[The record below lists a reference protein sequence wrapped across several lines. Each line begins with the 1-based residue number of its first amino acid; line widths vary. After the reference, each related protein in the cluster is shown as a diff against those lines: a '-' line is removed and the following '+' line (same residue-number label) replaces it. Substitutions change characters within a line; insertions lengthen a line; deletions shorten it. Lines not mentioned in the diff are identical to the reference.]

1 MTDIGKIQRVT
12 LREVWK
18 HEAYNFTRWL
28 QDNLDVLSDVIGLS
42 LSNAEREQSA
52 GDFNVDLV
60 AEDQS
65 GNTVIIENQLEK
77 SNHDHLGKLI
87 TYLATL
93 EAKTAIWIVADP
105 RPEHISAVSWLN
117 ESYASSFYLVKLEA
131 IRIGESPS
139 APLLTLIVGPSEET
153 REAGKTKQEIA
164 SRYSDRQRFWTDL
177 LEGAKTRTRLFANIS
192 PGQWGEIWATAG
204 GRGLQYKFAV
214 RQHDASVE
222 LYIDR
227 TESEE
232 INKKILAMLAEHKDD
247 IETAFGGSL
256 EWDSKEGRRSCRI
269 WQQISG
275 GGYRDD
281 ERWSEIHN
289 RMIDDMIRLD
299 KALRPFI
306 DQIKI

>member
-1 MTDIGKIQRVT
+1 MSAIGKLQRVP

-28 QDNLDVLSDVIGLS
+28 QDNLEVLNDVLGIS

-52 GDFNVDLV
+52 GDFSVDLV
-60 AEDQS
+60 AEDHS

-87 TYLATL
+87 TYLVAF

-105 RPEHISAVSWLN
+105 RPEHVSAVAWLN
-117 ESYASSFYLVKLEA
+117 ESYAASFYLVKLEA
-131 IRIGESPS
+131 IKIDESPA

-164 SRYSDRQRFWTDL
+164 SRYNDRQRFWTDL
-177 LEGAKTRTRLFANIS
+177 LEQAKTKTRLFSNIS
-192 PGQWGEIWATAG
+192 PCQWGEIWTTAG
-204 GRGLQYKFAV
+204 GRGLQYKFSA
-214 RQHDASVE
+214 RQHDAGVE

-232 INKKILAMLAEHKDD
+232 INKRILASLAQHKDE
-247 IETAFGGSL
+247 IENIFGEAL

-269 WQQISG
+269 WKQISG

-281 ERWSEIHN
+281 ERWPEIHN
-289 RMIDDMIRLD
+289 QMIDVMIRLD
-299 KALRPFI
+299 KALKPHI
-306 DQIKI
+306 AQIKI